1 VKVTYSNQAVNDLQ
15 NFNASERTLIAKKIH
30 YLADNF
36 EQLKQS
42 KKVRE
47 LKGTRFTGQFRYTI
61 ARRIRAIFR
70 IENDVLVMLI
80 LRIGRRKDIYS

>member
-1 VKVTYSNQAVNDLQ
+1 MKVTYSNQAVNDLQ
-15 NFNASERTLIAKKIH
+15 NFNTADRTLIAKKIH
-30 YLADNF
+30 YLAENI

-47 LKGTRFTGQFRYTI
+47 LKGTRFTGQYRFTV

-70 IENDVLVMLI
+70 IEDNAIVMLI
-80 LRIGRRKDIYS
+80 LRIGRRKNIYS